1 MGLNR
6 LAAILSAGL
15 ALQSVG
21 QAPPPTAMPAQA
33 AATPAASEAAVRLE
47 IRLAADPAAERQWLA
62 RIAIAFSHE
71 PSPQLAAMQA
81 EVATVFRLRSER
93 ISRRD
98 PSWPD
103 AQADAILMLIM
114 IDARR
119 FATDPD
125 FRANVVPVM
134 RDALT
139 SEVPVGARKRMLARL
154 NNLEFGAAERIEVAW
169 GLARRSSRSREVV
182 FGTWPTRLGSAHPI
196 RSSVYALPSAFFE
209 YPESA
214 DFLRAVHALAPERD
228 IIVLSN
234 APLVDELRPLADEMP
249 LHLIDTLGRHYTPW
263 PRDPFALVSQP
274 NGPVVVVTRP
284 NVQARREF
292 DLYMGREL
300 IQGLPDRLDVAWGGV
315 EWMVAPIP
323 FHGGHTL
330 ATPGTTWASVHTLL
344 PRIVEILGHTP
355 TPGELTQP
363 SNLSAFLDATRLA
376 QEEFES
382 VFGQPV
388 RFVHALPNR
397 ASSPELEEL
406 ETMLIGGGTSD
417 LDSLV
422 TILPGVREDRVA
434 LVADFT
440 IGRAL
445 LEEVDGDELDR
456 FRVDFHLTATGEELR
471 RQLREQP
478 LTEVNRRIDAFL
490 DHTSRYLREQGMEVQ
505 RLPLLHVPEHLVEE
519 RLRLVRDGFLITWTN
534 VVHEQVDGELRAEG
548 FASGLSTID
557 KRATET
563 FRVAGV
569 TLRLVPGL
577 ARSVMRDGGYRCA
590 SNHVRQG

>member
-1 MGLNR
+1 MSANG
-6 LAAILSAGL
+6 LAAILCAGL
-15 ALQSVG
+15 TLQSGGPALSPDVV
-21 QAPPPTAMPAQA
+21 PAQA
-33 AATPAASEAAVRLE
+33 TGIAAASDAAIRLE
-47 IRLAADPAAERQWLA
+47 IRLAADPALERQWLA
-62 RIAIAFSHE
+62 RIAIAFSNE
-71 PSPQLAAMQA
+71 PSPRLAEMQA
-81 EVATVFRLRSER
+81 EVAMVFRLRSER
-93 ISRRD
+93 LSRRD

-103 AQADAILMLIM
+103 AQAEALLLLLM

-134 RDALT
+134 RDGLAP
-139 SEVPVGARKRMLARL
+139 EVSVGARKRILSRL

-182 FGTWPTRLGSAHPI
+182 FGTWPTRLGSAYPI
-196 RSSVYALPSAFFE
+196 RSSIYSLPSAFFE
-209 YPESA
+209 YAEA
-214 DFLRAVHALAPERD
+214 AAFLRGVQALAPERD
-228 IIVLSN
+228 LVVLSN
-234 APLVDELRPLADEMP
+234 APLIDELRPLVDEMS

-263 PRDPFALVSQP
+263 PRDPFALVSQRD
-274 NGPVVVVTRP
+274 GPVTVVTRP
-284 NVQARREF
+284 NLQARREF

-300 IQGLPDRLDVAWGGV
+300 IQGLPDELDVEWGGV

-344 PRIVEILGHTP
+344 PRIIEILGHTP

-363 SNLSAFLDATRLA
+363 SKLSEFLDATELA
-376 QEEFES
+376 RGEFES

-388 RFVHALPNR
+388 RFVHALPSP
-397 ASSPELEEL
+397 ASSTSVDEL

-422 TILPGVREDRVA
+422 TILPGITEDRIA

-440 IGRAL
+440 LGRAL
-445 LEEVDGDELDR
+445 IEQVDGDELDR
-456 FRVDFHLTATGEELR
+456 FRDDYHLATGGEDLR
-471 RQLREQP
+471 RQLSEQP
-478 LTEVNRRIDAFL
+478 LTDVNRRINAFL
-490 DHTSRYLREQGMEVQ
+490 DHTSRYLREQGMEVR

-519 RLRLVRDGFLITWTN
+519 RLRLVRDGFLVTWTN
-534 VVHEQVDGELRAEG
+534 VVYELVAAELRAEG
-548 FASGLSTID
+548 FASGLATID
-557 KRATET
+557 AHATET
-563 FRVAGV
+563 FRAAGV

-590 SNHVRQG
+590 SNHVRHG